1 MESAFAWIGQL
12 IEWFGQFIPRF
23 LVVDM
28 TEAVVKLRLGNEIT
42 ELKPGKV
49 HFYWP
54 FISIIKRCTI
64 VRDTLDLTAQ
74 TFETK
79 DGITVQASGMV
90 SYIVTDA
97 ISLLTTVT
105 DPGNTIRDL
114 VMTCI
119 QEVLIQYTWVELRE
133 GLVSGQ
139 LRKEL
144 VREAQRTLK
153 TYGIKVL
160 NVGLKDLARTRVFKL
175 AIEQST
181 DGTF

>member
-1 MESAFAWIGQL
+1 
-12 IEWFGQFIPRF
+12 
-23 LVVDM
+23 
-28 TEAVVKLRLGNEIT
+28 
-42 ELKPGKV
+42 
-49 HFYWP
+49 
-54 FISIIKRCTI
+54 
-64 VRDTLDLTAQ
+64 
-74 TFETK
+74 
-79 DGITVQASGMV
+79 
-90 SYIVTDA
+90 
-97 ISLLTTVT
+97 
-105 DPGNTIRDL
+105 
-114 VMTCI
+114 MTCI